1 MDVDHIL
8 YLGRTVLNM
17 TNEEVYESSLRFIFK
32 QLNYYVKS
40 NKIDTKQNKKS
51 KQKSMTNNNKEVKVR
66 KFVND

>member
-40 NKIDTKQNKKS
+40 NKIDTKQSKKS